1 MNVYNSDMLQKRLA
15 PDLRLYAA
23 SNCGLASTQGSET
36 LGLAAKVNTVK
47 TLMYDDGPEKS
58 TFAQASLFIFGQSSY
73 LKALGLTSRIGS
85 LSSPGLIHKP
95 RCHFYYWCPCF
106 GACLGGSNFPNS
118 INS

>member
-23 SNCGLASTQGSET
+23 SNCGLATQGSET
-36 LGLAAKVNTVK
+36 LGLAAKAKVNTVK

-58 TFAQASLFIFGQSSY
+58 TFTQASLFIFGQSSY

-85 LSSPGLIHKP
+85 LPVGLTP
-95 RCHFYYWCPCF
+95 RVD
-106 GACLGGSNFPNS
+106 G
-118 INS
+118 